1 MLDDLLVSKTRIK
14 LLEIFLC
21 DPTQMYHVRD
31 LVRRAQEE
39 INAVRRELLRMER
52 AGIVKKEARGNRLYY
67 WFRKDYPLYQ
77 DLLSIISKTTGLG
90 QAILKNKTKLGHL
103 NLVMFSL
110 CFARHEPRPKND
122 EVDVLVVGE
131 INLSELNTLIKE
143 EEEKRGTAINYT
155 PMTSDELKFRR
166 TRRDPFLLSI
176 LTSGRVMIYGDE
188 EDLVT

>member
-14 LLEIFLC
+14 LLEIFLS

-31 LVRRAQEE
+31 LVRRAEEE

-110 CFARHEPRPKND
+110 SFVRHESKSKND
-122 EVDVLVVGE
+122 DVDVLVVGE

-143 EEEKRGTAINYT
+143 EEDKRGTAINYT
-155 PMTSDELKFRR
+155 PMTSEELKFRR
-166 TRRDPFLLSI
+166 LRRDPFLLSI

-188 EDLVT
+188 EDLVA

>member
-14 LLEIFLC
+14 LLEIFLG

-77 DLLSIISKTTGLG
+77 DLLSIISKITGLG
-90 QAILKNKTKLGHL
+90 QSILKDKSKLGHL
-103 NLVMFSL
+103 ILVMFSL
-110 CFARHEPRPKND
+110 SFVRRELRPKND
-122 EVDVLVVGE
+122 EVDVLVVGD
-131 INLSELNTLIKE
+131 INLPELNILIKD
-143 EEEKRGTAINYT
+143 EEEKRGTSINYT
-155 PMTSDELKFRR
+155 PMTTEELKFRR
-166 TRRDPFLLSI
+166 LRRDPFLLSI
-176 LTSGRVMIYGDE
+176 LTAGRVMIYGDE
-188 EDLVT
+188 EDLVA